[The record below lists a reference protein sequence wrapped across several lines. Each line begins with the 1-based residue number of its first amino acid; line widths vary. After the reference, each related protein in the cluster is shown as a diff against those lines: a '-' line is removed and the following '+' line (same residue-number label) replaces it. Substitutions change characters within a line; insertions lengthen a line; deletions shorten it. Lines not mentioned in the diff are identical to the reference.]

1 MNFKSLRP
9 VWGWTGAASLQIT
22 KRMSGEEWVFEAPF
36 ERSKREDCHL
46 HPSKY
51 KKEVGKTLYP
61 RLVDASLA
69 LVVEEKMPYV
79 CVDRLSAIIGSKYF
93 QEICSI
99 HRELQNDPKTEK
111 SVPNFFLEWTERMAH
126 YACFLIVNAFLE
138 HEIPKEYRL
147 CIVGFIGPAR
157 KLPKLLKQLEA

>member
-1 MNFKSLRP
+1 MF
-9 VWGWTGAASLQIT
+9 
-22 KRMSGEEWVFEAPF
+22 GEDWVFEAPF
-36 ERSKREDCHL
+36 ERPNIEDCHL
-46 HPSKY
+46 NPSKY
-51 KKEVGKTLYP
+51 KEEIGETLYP

-69 LVVEEKMPYV
+69 LVVEEKMLYV
-79 CVDRLSAIIGSKYF
+79 CRGRLSAIIASKHF
-93 QEICSI
+93 QEICTI
-99 HRELQNDPKTEK
+99 HRELQKNPKTEK